1 MVDGW
6 VAGKIDVWT
15 DDGWVNEWT
24 VNRQVDAW
32 ISRDVSRW
40 VDGRTWVLILI
51 LPLTYAILDQSFSC
65 LFICRMRG
73 LDLIVSK
80 ISPRFDIGQLLM
92 IKSF

>member
-6 VAGKIDVWT
+6 VAGKRDVWT

-32 ISRDVSRW
+32 ISTDVSRW

-51 LPLTYAILDQSFSC
+51 LPLTYYAILDQSFSC
-65 LFICRMRG
+65 LF
-73 LDLIVSK
+73 LYL
-80 ISPRFDIGQLLM
+80 
-92 IKSF
+92 